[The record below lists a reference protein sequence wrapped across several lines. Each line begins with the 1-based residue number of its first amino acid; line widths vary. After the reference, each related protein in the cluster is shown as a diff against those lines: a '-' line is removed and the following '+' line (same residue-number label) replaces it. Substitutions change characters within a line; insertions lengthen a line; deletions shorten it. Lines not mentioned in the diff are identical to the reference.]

1 MATTTS
7 STTQLT
13 ALLDALGERV
23 SSHDRPD
30 LRAATGL
37 VADIGRIAVSGDE
50 QDVRGTQSAL
60 GALRGSLGDCT
71 PAQYLHSVDGQTFLA
86 GALWALS
93 TVLDRRLDSIGEQR
107 AAGQHH
113 TRKEQ
118 ISQLVSVAL
127 IENTAVSPSEL
138 LNSKLHDGSN
148 VRRDELSRTFG
159 TFVQNGWANV
169 VSGDQGRKKF
179 FAATPA
185 GRDALAQGSTAEGV
199 YATAP

>member
-7 STTQLT
+7 TTAQLT

-23 SSHDRPD
+23 SSDDKPD

-50 QDVRGTQSAL
+50 QDLRGTQSAL
-60 GALRGSLGDCT
+60 GAFRGSLGDCT
-71 PAQYLHSVDGQTFLA
+71 PGQYLHSVDGQTFLA

-93 TVLDRRLDSIGEQR
+93 TVLDRRLDSIGKQR

-179 FAATPA
+179 FAVTPA
-185 GRDALAQGSTAEGV
+185 GRDALAQCLTAEGV